1 MNEIY
6 LTTDELSQR
15 IKYDARTIR
24 NCLKDSVLLEGI
36 HYFRPF
42 GGRKILFIWEA
53 VERDMVKFSRE
64 NGFGIPMANGGSAV
78 GKIVARK
85 ETGNLFFDFR
95 YLGKRCREQTALP
108 DTPTNRKKLEKILER
123 IEAEITRHLRLQRV
137 FPAERP
143 CRRAKPAQ
151 SWHLETEGAAIQR
164 LRPTLVRRK
173 KMEWRDSHTN
183 TVRLTLEKYLLPTF
197 GKQEVSAITKADILA
212 FRSALGKVPG
222 QKGQS
227 LTATRIN
234 HIRLLRCSVTP

>member
-123 IEAEITRHLRLQRV
+123 IEAEITLGTFDYNEYFPQSGRADELSRLKAGISRLKVPQ
-137 FPAERP
+137 F
-143 CRRAKPAQ
+143 KDFAQ
-151 SWHLETEGAAIQR
+151 LWFDEKRWNGAIATPIPYASRSRNICCQR
-164 LRPTLVRRK
+164 LANK
-173 KMEWRDSHTN
+173 
-183 TVRLTLEKYLLPTF
+183 
-197 GKQEVSAITKADILA
+197 
-212 FRSALGKVPG
+212 RSAPSPRQTSWLSARHSAKFPGRKV
-222 QKGQS
+222 
-227 LTATRIN
+227 R
-234 HIRLLRCSVTP
+234 V